1 MVQGSNLQVNA
12 GVLGGE
18 EEDDKNL
25 NTNHGDKTEIS
36 VRPSSEKQQ
45 KKHKTKQED
54 RNPTAHLT
62 APPSGGSSD
71 YPGAFVAVQKLQ
83 QFLSAFR

>member
-1 MVQGSNLQVNA
+1 MVQGSNLQANA
-12 GVLGGE
+12 GVLGAE

-25 NTNHGDKTEIS
+25 NTNHGEKTETS

-45 KKHKTKQED
+45 KKQD
-54 RNPTAHLT
+54 RTPTAHLT
-62 APPSGGSSD
+62 APPSGGSRD

-83 QFLSAFR
+83 QFLSALR